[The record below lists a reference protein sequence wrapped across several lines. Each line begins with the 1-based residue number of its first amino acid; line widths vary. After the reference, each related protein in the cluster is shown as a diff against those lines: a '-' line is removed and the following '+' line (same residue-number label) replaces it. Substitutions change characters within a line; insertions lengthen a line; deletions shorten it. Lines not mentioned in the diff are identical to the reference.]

1 MSALAIPAIEALHSI
16 EAWFGASWHEFIAF
30 SQSLVQHPPTLRA
43 AILAG
48 VILVCLWI
56 ALSLVLLAMRWLRS
70 RGEGAKQFKVVLE
83 GGRDRIARVTK
94 DADLP
99 AIRGAK
105 IVIIVAIQNGKR
117 RSVTAKLER
126 RNRSKNFT
134 DDSIALT
141 QSVMDQLDLSE
152 DESGEGDAQ
161 GDGAQLLLPGCLG
174 TARADCLIGPSS
186 MQTRTPA

>member
-70 RGEGAKQFKVVLE
+70 RGEGAKQFRVVLE

-141 QSVMDQLDLSE
+141 QSVMDQLDLSRTRAE
-152 DESGEGDAQ
+152 KVTRKATARSCSLAGS
-161 GDGAQLLLPGCLG
+161 LG

-186 MQTRTPA
+186 MRTRTPA